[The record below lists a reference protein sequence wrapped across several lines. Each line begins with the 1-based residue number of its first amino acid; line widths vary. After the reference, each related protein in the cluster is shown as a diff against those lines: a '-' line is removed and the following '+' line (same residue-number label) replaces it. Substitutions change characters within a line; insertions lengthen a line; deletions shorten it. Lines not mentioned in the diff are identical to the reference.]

1 MAQITLN
8 STGVASNG
16 SLVLQSNGTTAAVT
30 IDTSQRAAFVA
41 GTEALPA
48 ITTTGDTNTGMWFPA
63 ADTIAFSEG
72 GAEAMRIDS
81 DGDVGIGTSSPSD
94 KLTVISA
101 GTQVGS
107 TNFRNI
113 ARIGLATNDASV
125 LLGYDVSAGSAILAS
140 TNNYPIAFWTS
151 IAGTYAEKMRID
163 SSGNVGIGT
172 SSPSYKL
179 DVSATSFIAASV
191 STSNSGAGNIRIAD
205 ASTTSASAPY
215 IGSVGNNLT
224 FGRIGTA
231 EYARIDSSGNVGI
244 GTSSPTEKCHIYASS
259 GNSFYKFQNAAT
271 GSGAS
276 DGGFVG
282 IGSGGDVFLYNYEAS
297 NTVFSTNNT
306 ERMRIN
312 SSGALLLNTTTT
324 NYGSVSNFDFTGFSN
339 GIETT
344 CTTTG
349 SIFHLLVRNGNGLLG
364 GVNSSGSTIA
374 YTGTSDYRLK
384 ENITPMT
391 GALAKVSAL
400 NPVTYKWK
408 VDGSHGEGFIAHELA
423 EVCPI
428 AVYGEK
434 DELNEDGSIKS
445 QSVDTS
451 FLVATLTA
459 AIQEQQ
465 VLITALTARITALES
480 N

>member
-1 MAQITLN
+1 MADTTTTNLLLTKPEVGA
-8 STGVASNG
+8 STDTW
-16 SLVLQSNGTTAAVT
+16 GTKVNTDLDT
-30 IDTSQRAAFVA
+30 IDALFAADGTGTSVGLNVGSGKVLTVGGISSHAAGSA
-41 GTEALPA
+41 AAPT
-48 ITTTGDTNTGMWFPA
+48 ITATGDTNTGIFFPA

-81 DGDVGIGTSSPSD
+81 SGNVGIGTISPSD

-172 SSPSYKL
+172 SSP
-179 DVSATSFIAASV
+179 
-191 STSNSGAGNIRIAD
+191 
-205 ASTTSASAPY
+205 
-215 IGSVGNNLT
+215 
-224 FGRIGTA
+224 
-231 EYARIDSSGNVGI
+231 
-244 GTSSPTEKCHIYASS
+244 TEKCHIYASS

-306 ERMRIN
+306 ERMRI
-312 SSGALLLNTTTT
+312 
-324 NYGSVSNFDFTGFSN
+324 D
-339 GIETT
+339 
-344 CTTTG
+344 
-349 SIFHLLVRNGNGLLG
+349 
-364 GVNSSGSTIA
+364 SSGSLLALVTTNANANRSLVVSNASTIFFYA
-374 YTGTSDYRLK
+374 NGSTGTSTNVQL
-384 ENITPMT
+384 
-391 GALAKVSAL
+391 GATTIYGWS
-400 NPVTYKWK
+400 
-408 VDGSHGEGFIAHELA
+408 
-423 EVCPI
+423 
-428 AVYGEK
+428 AVY
-434 DELNEDGSIKS
+434 
-445 QSVDTS
+445 QT
-451 FLVATLTA
+451 T
-459 AIQEQQ
+459 
-465 VLITALTARITALES
+465 
-480 N
+480 

>member
-172 SSPSYKL
+172 SSPTMKL
-179 DVSATSFIAASV
+179 DISGTSYGGLYIKSTSTNFSGMLLENTNSATKWQIGV
-191 STSNSGAGNIRIAD
+191 EGGLYNTAGILNIGID
-205 ASTTSASAPY
+205 AV
-215 IGSVGNNLT
+215 GSKLV
-224 FGRIGTA
+224 
-231 EYARIDSSGNVGI
+231 IDSSGNVGI

-306 ERMRIN
+306 ERMRID
-312 SSGALLLNTTTT
+312 SSGSLLINTTSSWSPGVKLQV
-324 NYGSVSNFDFTGFSN
+324 YGSAVSIESAGTGADDKMYF
-339 GIETT
+339 
-344 CTTTG
+344 
-349 SIFHLLVRNGNGLLG
+349 RNGNGIVG
-364 GVNSSGSTIA
+364 SIATSGSATS
-374 YTGTSDYRLK
+374 YNTSSDYRLK
-384 ENITPMT
+384 NITGEVT
-391 GALAKVSAL
+391 GAKDFIMAL
-400 NPVTYKWK
+400 KPKQGTWK
-408 VDGSHGEGFIAHELA
+408 ADGSKFVGFLAHEFE
-423 EVCPI
+423 EVSPTSVFGIKDAVDANGKPI
-428 AVYGEK
+428 M
-434 DELNEDGSIKS
+434 
-445 QSVDTS
+445 QSMQASSSEVIAN
-451 FLVATLTA
+451 LVAH
-459 AIQEQQ
+459 IQNLETR
-465 VLITALTARITALES
+465 LAALES
-480 N
+480 I

>member
-1 MAQITLN
+1 MADTTTTNLLLTKPEVGA
-8 STGVASNG
+8 STDTW
-16 SLVLQSNGTTAAVT
+16 GTKVNTDLDT
-30 IDTSQRAAFVA
+30 IDALFAADGTGTSVGLNVGSGKVLTVGGISSHAAGSA
-41 GTEALPA
+41 AAPT
-48 ITTTGDTNTGMWFPA
+48 ITATGDTNTGIFFPA

-81 DGDVGIGTSSPSD
+81 SGNVGIGTISPSD

-172 SSPSYKL
+172 SSP
-179 DVSATSFIAASV
+179 
-191 STSNSGAGNIRIAD
+191 
-205 ASTTSASAPY
+205 
-215 IGSVGNNLT
+215 
-224 FGRIGTA
+224 
-231 EYARIDSSGNVGI
+231 
-244 GTSSPTEKCHIYASS
+244 TEKCHIYASS

-306 ERMRIN
+306 ERMRID
-312 SSGALLLNTTTT
+312 SSGSLLINTTSSWSPGVKLQV
-324 NYGSVSNFDFTGFSN
+324 YGSAVSIESAGTGADDKMYF
-339 GIETT
+339 
-344 CTTTG
+344 
-349 SIFHLLVRNGNGLLG
+349 RNGNGIVG
-364 GVNSSGSTIA
+364 SIATSGSATS
-374 YTGTSDYRLK
+374 YNTSSDYRLK
-384 ENITPMT
+384 NITGEVT
-391 GALAKVSAL
+391 GAKDFIMAL
-400 NPVTYKWK
+400 KPKQGTWK
-408 VDGSHGEGFIAHELA
+408 ADGSKFVGFLAHEFE
-423 EVCPI
+423 EVSPTSVFGI
-428 AVYGEK
+428 K
-434 DELNEDGSIKS
+434 D
-445 QSVDTS
+445 
-451 FLVATLTA
+451 
-459 AIQEQQ
+459 
-465 VLITALTARITALES
+465 ALTSKILKPALRHLNLFKGETYD
-480 N
+480 NNLDNRTT

>member
-1 MAQITLN
+1 MADTTTTNLLLTKPEVGA
-8 STGVASNG
+8 STDTW
-16 SLVLQSNGTTAAVT
+16 GTKVNTDLDT
-30 IDTSQRAAFVA
+30 IDALFAADGTGTSVGLNVGSGKVLTVGGISSHAAGSA
-41 GTEALPA
+41 AAPT
-48 ITTTGDTNTGMWFPA
+48 ITATGDTNTGIFFPA

-81 DGDVGIGTSSPSD
+81 SGNVGIGTISPSD

-172 SSPSYKL
+172 SSP
-179 DVSATSFIAASV
+179 
-191 STSNSGAGNIRIAD
+191 
-205 ASTTSASAPY
+205 
-215 IGSVGNNLT
+215 
-224 FGRIGTA
+224 
-231 EYARIDSSGNVGI
+231 
-244 GTSSPTEKCHIYASS
+244 TEKCHIYASS

-306 ERMRIN
+306 ERMRID
-312 SSGALLLNTTTT
+312 SSGSLLINTTSSWSPGVKLQV
-324 NYGSVSNFDFTGFSN
+324 YGSAVSIESAGTGADDKMYF
-339 GIETT
+339 
-344 CTTTG
+344 
-349 SIFHLLVRNGNGLLG
+349 RNGNGIVG
-364 GVNSSGSTIA
+364 SIATSGSATS
-374 YTGTSDYRLK
+374 YNTSSDYRLK
-384 ENITPMT
+384 NITGEVT
-391 GALAKVSAL
+391 GAKDFIMAL
-400 NPVTYKWK
+400 KPKQGTWK
-408 VDGSHGEGFIAHELA
+408 ADGSKFVGFLAHEFE
-423 EVCPI
+423 EVSPTSVFGIKDAVDANGKPI
-428 AVYGEK
+428 M
-434 DELNEDGSIKS
+434 
-445 QSVDTS
+445 QSMQASSSEVIAN
-451 FLVATLTA
+451 LVAH
-459 AIQEQQ
+459 IQNLETR
-465 VLITALTARITALES
+465 LAALES
-480 N
+480 I

>member
-172 SSPSYKL
+172 SSPTMKL
-179 DVSATSFIAASV
+179 DISGTSYGGLYIKSTSTNFSGMLLENTNSATKWQ
-191 STSNSGAGNIRIAD
+191 
-205 ASTTSASAPY
+205 
-215 IGSVGNNLT
+215 IGV
-224 FGRIGTA
+224 
-231 EYARIDSSGNVGI
+231 E
-244 GTSSPTEKCHIYASS
+244 
-259 GNSFYKFQNAAT
+259 
-271 GSGAS
+271 
-276 DGGFVG
+276 GG
-282 IGSGGDVFLYNYEAS
+282 LYNTA
-297 NTVFSTNNT
+297 
-306 ERMRIN
+306 
-312 SSGALLLNTTTT
+312 
-324 NYGSVSNFDFTGFSN
+324 
-339 GIETT
+339 GI
-344 CTTTG
+344 
-349 SIFHLLVRNGNGLLG
+349 
-364 GVNSSGSTIA
+364 
-374 YTGTSDYRLK
+374 LK
-384 ENITPMT
+384 
-391 GALAKVSAL
+391 
-400 NPVTYKWK
+400 YW
-408 VDGSHGEGFIAHELA
+408 
-423 EVCPI
+423 
-428 AVYGEK
+428 Y
-434 DELNEDGSIKS
+434 
-445 QSVDTS
+445 
-451 FLVATLTA
+451 
-459 AIQEQQ
+459 
-465 VLITALTARITALES
+465 
-480 N
+480 

>member
-191 STSNSGAGNIRIAD
+191 ST
-205 ASTTSASAPY
+205 
-215 IGSVGNNLT
+215 
-224 FGRIGTA
+224 
-231 EYARIDSSGNVGI
+231 
-244 GTSSPTEKCHIYASS
+244 
-259 GNSFYKFQNAAT
+259 
-271 GSGAS
+271 
-276 DGGFVG
+276 
-282 IGSGGDVFLYNYEAS
+282 
-297 NTVFSTNNT
+297 
-306 ERMRIN
+306 
-312 SSGALLLNTTTT
+312 
-324 NYGSVSNFDFTGFSN
+324 
-339 GIETT
+339 
-344 CTTTG
+344 
-349 SIFHLLVRNGNGLLG
+349 
-364 GVNSSGSTIA
+364 
-374 YTGTSDYRLK
+374 
-384 ENITPMT
+384 
-391 GALAKVSAL
+391 
-400 NPVTYKWK
+400 
-408 VDGSHGEGFIAHELA
+408 
-423 EVCPI
+423 
-428 AVYGEK
+428 
-434 DELNEDGSIKS
+434 
-445 QSVDTS
+445 
-451 FLVATLTA
+451 
-459 AIQEQQ
+459 
-465 VLITALTARITALES
+465 
-480 N
+480 

>member
-151 IAGTYAEKMRID
+151 IAGTYAEKM
-163 SSGNVGIGT
+163 
-172 SSPSYKL
+172 
-179 DVSATSFIAASV
+179 
-191 STSNSGAGNIRIAD
+191 
-205 ASTTSASAPY
+205 
-215 IGSVGNNLT
+215 
-224 FGRIGTA
+224 
-231 EYARIDSSGNVGI
+231 RIDSSGNVGI